1 MDLGQVT
8 LAQMRYAVAVEDAQS
23 FRLAAARCHVSQAGL
38 SMQLRKLEDL
48 LGVVLFDRGKKPLLV
63 TPEGALALA
72 QMRAV
77 LRETERLGQVVAEG
91 EEPAGPFRLGVIP
104 TLSPTVLP
112 LFLGGFA
119 AAHPR
124 VELTVE
130 ELRTEEIIARLRA
143 DSLDAGLLATPL
155 QVPGLREEA
164 LGREALLAYLPPGDP
179 LLRKAAI
186 GQAALRERDLW
197 IMPEGHCFRSQV
209 LSYCG
214 GGARPHRLPIHFES
228 GSFQTL
234 VRLVD
239 EGLGATVLPEL
250 VVQGLPSARRRA
262 QVRPLV
268 QPVPVREIGF
278 VTARHHLRRRVSD
291 ALAAAVRD
299 GLARALPGTAR
310 HAVVLDPLDSRGRV
324 ESRPPR
330 RQASS

>member
-8 LAQMRYAVAVEDAQS
+8 LAQMRYAVAVEDAQG
-23 FRLAAARCHVSQAGL
+23 FRLAAERCHVSQAGL

-48 LGVVLFDRGKKPLLV
+48 LGVVLFDRSKKPLLV
-63 TPEGALALA
+63 TPEGAPALA
-72 QMRAV
+72 QMRAI

-91 EEPAGPFRLGVIP
+91 DEPAGPFRLGVIP

-112 LFLGGFA
+112 LFLGRFVA
-119 AAHPR
+119 AQPR

-155 QVPGLREEA
+155 RVPGLREEA
-164 LGREALLAYLPPGDP
+164 LGLEPMLAYLPPGDP
-179 LLRKAAI
+179 LLRKKAVT
-186 GQAALRERDLW
+186 QAALSERDLW

-214 GGARPHRLPIHFES
+214 GEPRARRLPVQFES

-234 VRLVD
+234 VKLVD
-239 EGLGATVLPEL
+239 DGMGATVLPEL
-250 VVQGLPSARRRA
+250 VVQDLPAARRRA

-268 QPVPVREIGF
+268 APVPVREIGL
-278 VTARHHLRRRVSD
+278 VTARNHLRRRVSD
-291 ALAAAVRD
+291 ALAAAVRA
-299 GLARALPGTAR
+299 GLARALPTAAR
-310 HAVVLDPLDSRGRV
+310 SAVVLDPL
-324 ESRPPR
+324 E
-330 RQASS
+330 